1 MLCLIREQVKMRV
14 KGRSVI
20 VLLSFILLFGLAQC
34 SEKKPEKVLSEAEM
48 VAILTDIYLA
58 EEKVSRL
65 AIRYDSMKVVFPYF
79 EERIYAKY
87 GVSDSLLTH
96 SFQYYLQHPD
106 KLDGIYTAVIDSLNL
121 KEQGIREDLDNPDAL
136 SQ

>member
-1 MLCLIREQVKMRV
+1 MIREQVKMRV
-14 KGRSVI
+14 KGRSVV
-20 VLLSFILLFGLAQC
+20 VLLSFILLFGLSQC

-65 AIRYDSMKVVFPYF
+65 SIRYDSMKAVFPYF
-79 EERIYAKY
+79 ESRIYEKF
-87 GVSDSLLTH
+87 GVSDSLLTR

-121 KEQGIREDLDNPDAL
+121 KEQGIREDLENPDAL